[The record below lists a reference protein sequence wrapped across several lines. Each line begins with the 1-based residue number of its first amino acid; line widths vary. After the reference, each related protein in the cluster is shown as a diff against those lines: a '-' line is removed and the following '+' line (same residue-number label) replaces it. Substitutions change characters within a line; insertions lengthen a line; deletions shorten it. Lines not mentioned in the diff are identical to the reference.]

1 MIFTQ
6 EDATTLLGF
15 VVTILI
21 PFTVN
26 WLKQVTWTGWQK
38 FGLALVLSVIGGVLT
53 VLSQGTDLW
62 SASLIQNIAVISMAS
77 QIIYHAAFK
86 ALNLERVL
94 FPQSAVATEVKDLA
108 VQQVA
113 DISREQAKDILSDA
127 KNASVEVTVD
137 RT

>member
-21 PFTVN
+21 PFAVN

-53 VLSQGTDLW
+53 VLSQGTNLW

-113 DISREQAKDILSDA
+113 DMSREEAKDILSDA
-127 KNASVEVTVD
+127 TNTSVEVTVD
-137 RT
+137 KS